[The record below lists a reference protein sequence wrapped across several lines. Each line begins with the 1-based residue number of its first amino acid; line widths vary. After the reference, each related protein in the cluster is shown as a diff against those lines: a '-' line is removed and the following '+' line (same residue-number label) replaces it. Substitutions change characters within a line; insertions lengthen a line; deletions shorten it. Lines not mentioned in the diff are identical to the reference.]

1 MIEGEPLVPGSAEGP
16 VLVLDAPLS
25 LWGGLDP
32 ATGTVADARHPQHGH
47 SIAGRILVM
56 AGGRGS
62 SSSST
67 ILAEAA
73 RVGTAPA
80 AIVLA
85 VVDPVLV
92 AGAIVAERLYGTRIP
107 IVVVGSVD
115 ALRAGSRARVHD
127 DGRIELRSG

>member
-1 MIEGEPLVPGSAEGP
+1 VIDGEPLVPGSAEGP
-16 VLVLDAPLS
+16 LLVLDAPLS

-32 ATGTVADARHPQHGH
+32 ATGTVADARHPQHGL

-67 ILAEAA
+67 ILAETA

-80 AIVLA
+80 AIVLT
-85 VVDPVLV
+85 VPDPVLV
-92 AGAIVAERLYGTRIP
+92 AGAIVANRLYGTCIP
-107 IVVVGSVD
+107 IVVVASVD
-115 ALRAGSRARVHD
+115 ALRADRARVHE
-127 DGRIELRSG
+127 DGRIELRST